1 MKPIVNIP
9 EVGAVLNDTSQSLCT
24 RFRALFMLK
33 NVGGD
38 AAVAEITRCL
48 MANLQGSDLL
58 NHELAYCLGQMQNE
72 TALPTLNL
80 VLDNSENSII
90 TRHEAA
96 EALGAIGLKESLEIL
111 KKYSSDPVQAVSE
124 TCQLAY
130 QRINSSFEREKLSFS
145 DSAPYKSYD
154 PVLPTSECFG
164 DDLDKLETIM
174 MDTGRSL
181 YQRYEAMFV
190 LRDMNT
196 PESAVVLAKGLKD
209 THSALFRH
217 EIAFVLGQM
226 QLPATVPM
234 LIESLSDVKENCMVR
249 HECAEALGSIADEKC
264 LSVLHEFKNDKSD
277 VVKESCIVALDMY
290 EYENSTDQFHYA
302 I

>member
-1 MKPIVNIP
+1 MKPKINIP
-9 EVGAVLNDTSQSLCT
+9 DVGKVLNDTSQSLCT

-33 NVGGD
+33 NLGGD
-38 AAVAEITRCL
+38 DAVAEITKCL
-48 MANLQGSDLL
+48 MANLKGSDLL

-72 TALPTLNL
+72 TALDTLNA
-80 VLDNSENSII
+80 VLDNTANSTI

-96 EALGAIGLKESLEIL
+96 EALGAIGCKESLELL
-111 KKYSSDPVQAVSE
+111 KKYSSDPNQAIAE
-124 TCQLAY
+124 TCQLAH
-130 QRINSSFEREKLSFS
+130 QRIKSSLEREELSFS

-154 PVLPTSECFG
+154 PVMPSKECFG
-164 DDLDKLETIM
+164 DDMDKLEAILL
-174 MDTGRSL
+174 DTSKSL
-181 YQRYEAMFV
+181 YERYEAMFV

-196 PESAVVLAKGLKD
+196 PESAVVLAKGLKSMD
-209 THSALFRH
+209 SALFRH

-264 LSVLHEFKNDKSD
+264 LSVLHEFKTDKSD

-290 EYENSTDQFHYA
+290 EYENSMDQFHYA